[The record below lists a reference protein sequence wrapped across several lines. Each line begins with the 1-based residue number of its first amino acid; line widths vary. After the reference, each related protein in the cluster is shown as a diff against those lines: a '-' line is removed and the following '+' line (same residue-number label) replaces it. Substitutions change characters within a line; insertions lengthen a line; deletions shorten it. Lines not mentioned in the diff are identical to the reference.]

1 MSGLYNSLMGRNPF
15 APHLLA
21 CIGITMETK
30 DQYKLGRI
38 RDVYTNADGSKVF
51 ILHRN
56 YGADGQE
63 YDDSMATHPQYV
75 GKHIADKTGKET
87 TYWLYEFNV
96 PADTLRLT
104 QKIAELSDTT
114 PAFDRYHQAISQFAA
129 GVKNEQ
135 TEHMAEVGKK
145 MLGPILE
152 AMDGKGPVS
161 QTLKIGDGEVVI
173 ETFGDEKDD

>member
-1 MSGLYNSLMGRNPF
+1 L
-15 APHLLA
+15 
-21 CIGITMETK
+21 
-30 DQYKLGRI
+30 Q

-63 YDDSMATHPQYV
+63 YDDSMATHPQYA
-75 GKHIADKTGKET
+75 GKQIADKTGKET

-96 PADTLRLT
+96 TEDALHLT

-114 PAFDRYHQAISQFAA
+114 PAFDRYHEAITQLAA

-135 TEHMAEVGKK
+135 TEHMTEVGKK
-145 MLGPILE
+145 LLSPLLN
-152 AMDGKGPVS
+152 AMEGNGPVS
-161 QTLKIGDGEVVI
+161 QILKIGDGEVVI
-173 ETFGDEKDD
+173 ETLKEEVDD